1 MEKIVYSTRE
11 VIYKDYELS
20 ESDTQKVLERAK
32 KVEEKLIGNYPK
44 STYVI
49 IALDELLNKRE
60 ICGNVTYIDETS
72 EEKTA
77 VRIKKEDSG
86 EYPIE

>member
-1 MEKIVYSTRE
+1 MEKIVYSIRK

-32 KVEEKLIGNYPK
+32 EVEKTLIGNYPK

-49 IALDELLNKRE
+49 IALDELLDKRE
-60 ICGNVTYIDETS
+60 ICGNVTYIDEIG
-72 EEKTA
+72 EEKIA
-77 VRIKKEDSG
+77 VRIKKENG
-86 EYPIE
+86 EGYPIE